1 MKLFYHDES
10 ERLGHEQAVEA
21 CQQIYGIEHPERI
34 SGFGV
39 FGYKLFDIYLYGRLE
54 TWVEDNPDLEEELNE
69 FIRRFMKEDY
79 GFVTRDEADNN
90 GEGKWLCGSC
100 SWSIGRYSFLNI
112 EFHSRYGGI
121 VLEFLYDRGFLYS
134 VEENMDDLYA
144 EYGREGHTNDI
155 VFIR

>member
-10 ERLGHEQAVEA
+10 ERLGHEQAVEV

-54 TWVEDNPDLEEELNE
+54 NWVEDNPDLEEELNE
-69 FIRRFMKEDY
+69 FIRQFMREDY
-79 GFVTRDEADNN
+79 GFVTRDEAYNN
-90 GEGKWLCGSC
+90 SENKWLCGSC
-100 SWSIGRYSFLNI
+100 CWSIGRYSFVNSDYASLC
-112 EFHSRYGGI
+112 GGI

-134 VEENMDDLYA
+134 IEENVGYLYA